1 MTGRR
6 KDGKMAQY
14 SYRLYGL
21 RINTDLEFPQLVA
34 EDTENVT
41 ERVPEIRIEEG
52 EIPEEIL
59 RETTRKYDFGTERS
73 FLSNRTMWMVAEQG
87 DHIRYR
93 RKEGAN
99 PFYMRTYLLGYGMAM
114 IAMQRGQLA
123 IHCSAVANAQGAVLI
138 AGESGAGKS
147 TVTTMLLEQGY
158 ELMADDMAV
167 VEPETDR
174 TYVYPAFPYQ
184 KLCRNVAAEQ
194 GYDLEKLLYINE
206 EKDKFLVPY
215 RGTFST
221 EKRPVK
227 AFILLGLTNGESV
240 QTGEIT
246 GIRRFPVYA
255 DNLFLR
261 YLLKQ
266 EKYNPQIGAKCI
278 AMAATVPTFYIAR
291 PAEGDSTVEVSH
303 ILQKILGNQIQGS

>member
-1 MTGRR
+1 
-6 KDGKMAQY
+6 MAQY

-21 RINTDLEFPQLVA
+21 RIKTDLEFPQLVA
-34 EDTENVT
+34 EDAETVT
-41 ERVPEIRIEEG
+41 EPVPEIRIEEG

-59 RETTRKYDFGTERS
+59 REPTRKYDFGPDRS

-87 DHIRYR
+87 NSIRYR
-93 RKEGAN
+93 RKEGGN

-123 IHCSAVANAQGAVLI
+123 IHCSAVADAQGAVLI

-167 VEPETDR
+167 VEPGTDR

-184 KLCRNVAAEQ
+184 KLCRNVATEQ

-227 AFILLGLTNGESV
+227 AFIMLGLTEGEHV
-240 QTGEIT
+240 QAGEIA

-261 YLLKQ
+261 HLLKQ
-266 EKYNPQIGAKCI
+266 EKYRPQIGAKCI
-278 AMAATVPTFYIAR
+278 AMAATVPTFYIVR
-291 PAEGDSTVEVSH
+291 PAEGDSTSEVSQT
-303 ILQKILGNQIQGS
+303 LQKILRDQIQGS